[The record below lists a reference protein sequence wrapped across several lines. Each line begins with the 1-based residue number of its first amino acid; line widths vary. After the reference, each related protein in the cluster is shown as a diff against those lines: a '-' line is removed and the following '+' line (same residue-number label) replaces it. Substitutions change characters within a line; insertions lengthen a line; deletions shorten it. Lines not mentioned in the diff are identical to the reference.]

1 MAIGLHVN
9 KEEAAPSTSARIK
22 LQQSCLYPGFIL
34 MLAKIVSF
42 MESNAVVKVLELLA
56 GLFAGQGASAGGDQP
71 PAFVAGDV
79 ARCGFQDGKL

>member
-1 MAIGLHVN
+1 
-9 KEEAAPSTSARIK
+9 
-22 LQQSCLYPGFIL
+22 

-79 ARCGFQDGKL
+79 ARCGFQDGKLWPKNVVHLLVQASSQEFRLNDWAMHYP